1 MLKFSELVE
10 YHLRLLGAV
19 LDRLMMMMMMVMVI
33 LMMMMMMM
41 GSDYQAMLQ
50 EELMNSLEQEYSTI

>member
-1 MLKFSELVE
+1 MFKFLELAI

-19 LDRLMMMMMMVMVI
+19 LDRLMMMMMMVM
-33 LMMMMMMM
+33 M
-41 GSDYQAMLQ
+41 GSCYQAMLQ